1 MADRIHFQNNVN
13 DSVQVGDTLYVSTLT
28 AGVAG
33 AVDEVGLI
41 TDIGNT
47 WVEVADGQ
55 APTGFVGMTEVIAN
69 GDCEGGFTNGVANGW
84 TSVYSHTFA
93 EETTIVHSGSAS
105 QKITAVVGNTS
116 LYGGILN
123 TVDLVNGV
131 EYNISGW
138 CYSETGDR
146 DLRLLVRDGSNANIY
161 VGPTATVGAG
171 WVEFSDTFTF
181 TSSNPT
187 NCDVMFKVGTSTGML
202 DGDVYYFDDI
212 SIVPSNV
219 SDDLLFMFRKDGR
232 ANTSTL
238 VGYFAEVNLVQNAT
252 DRRELFGIGSE
263 IFVSSK

>member
-1 MADRIHFQNNVN
+1 
-13 DSVQVGDTLYVSTLT
+13 
-28 AGVAG
+28 
-33 AVDEVGLI
+33 
-41 TDIGNT
+41 
-47 WVEVADGQ
+47 
-55 APTGFVGMTEVIAN
+55 MTEMIVN
-69 GDCEGGFTNGVANGW
+69 GDCEGGFTSGVANGW
-84 TSVYSHTFA
+84 TSVYDHTFA
-93 EETTIVHSGSAS
+93 EETNIVHSGSAS
-105 QKITAVVGNTS
+105 QKIIATGGGSTV
-116 LYGGILN
+116 YGGILN

-238 VGYFAEVNLVQNAT
+238 VGYFAEVNLVQSAT